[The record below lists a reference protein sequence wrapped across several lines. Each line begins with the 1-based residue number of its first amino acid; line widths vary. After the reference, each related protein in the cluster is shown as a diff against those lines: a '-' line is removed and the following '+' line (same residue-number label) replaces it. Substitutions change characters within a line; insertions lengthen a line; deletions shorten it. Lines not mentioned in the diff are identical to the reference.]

1 MTNEFICWKC
11 TKPLVGVI
19 FPMSRREECSHCQAD
34 QHVCLMCEY
43 YDQRMGCNEEKA
55 ESVSQLDKANFCD
68 YFKPAYRRFDA
79 PQQNKTNVAKAKL
92 AELFGDPLPETS
104 EIDDSLSPHE
114 LAEKKLRELLG
125 DL

>member
-34 QHVCLMCEY
+34 QHVCLMCEF
-43 YDQRMGCNEEKA
+43 YDQRMGCNEERA

-68 YFKPAYRRFDA
+68 YFKPAYRRFNQ
-79 PQQNKTNVAKAKL
+79 PQPNKADIAKAKF
-92 AELFGDPLPETS
+92 AELFGDPIPETS
-104 EIDDSLSPHE
+104 EIDESLSPQE